1 MGEHYEARTLCMR
14 VCGKSGICRLYFC
27 DFVAAVIRAGLGEM
41 VVLSRCIV
49 VSQLGME

>member
-1 MGEHYEARTLCMR
+1 ME
-14 VCGKSGICRLYFC
+14 KSGVCRHVYFC
-27 DFVAAVIRAGLGEM
+27 DFEAAVIRAGLGEI